1 MFRYRKLSPKEE
13 DIILHQ
19 HTEFPGSGSYNDF
32 KRLGI
37 YVCKQCDSPLYISS
51 KKFVSHC
58 GWPSFEEEIEGAV
71 EKRPDADGRRVE
83 IICAHCRGHLGH
95 VFMGENLTK
104 SNVRHCVNSLSL
116 LFIPATTEEGCA
128 IAFFAGG
135 CFWGVEASLKSLPGV
150 VSTSVGFMG
159 GHVINPT
166 YQEVCTGKTGHL
178 ETVRVVFNGDIVSY
192 EDLAKFFFDNHDPF
206 NQGVD
211 QGEQYESC
219 LFYLTKEQRDT
230 IDNLIAI
237 LNKRGIR
244 VLTKV
249 KPASTFYPA
258 EEEHQN
264 YYEKKGHPAGC
275 IQRKKLF

>member
-1 MFRYRKLSPKEE
+1 MFRYRKLSPQEE

-19 HTEFPGSGSYNDF
+19 HTELPGSGSYNDF

-58 GWPSFEEEIEGAV
+58 GWPSFEEEIQGAV

-116 LFIPATTEEGCA
+116 LFISATTEEGYA

-135 CFWGVEASLKSLPGV
+135 CFWGVESSLKSLPGV

-166 YQEVCTGKTGHL
+166 YREVCTGKTGHL
-178 ETVRVVFNGDIVSY
+178 ETVRVVFNGDVVSY
-192 EDLAKFFFDNHDPF
+192 EDLVKFFFDNHDPF

-219 LFYLTKEQRDT
+219 LFYLTEEQRDT

-275 IQRKKLF
+275 VQRKKLF